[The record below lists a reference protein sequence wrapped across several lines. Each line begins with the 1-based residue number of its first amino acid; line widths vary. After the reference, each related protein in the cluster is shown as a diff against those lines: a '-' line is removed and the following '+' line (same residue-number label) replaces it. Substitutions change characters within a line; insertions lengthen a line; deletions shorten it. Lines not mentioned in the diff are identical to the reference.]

1 MARYKLTL
9 TNVILDTEKG
19 LDFPADAG
27 NRHYQEY
34 LAFLEAG
41 GVPDPAD
48 PPPPPDEAQ
57 TARTGARQWLIDN
70 PATAQI
76 FTLSIPELETEIG
89 TLIDLSFPSL
99 AVANRTK
106 WKKLVMALAVS
117 VRVLMK
123 RELNP

>member
-1 MARYKLTL
+1 MMARYKLTL

-76 FTLSIPELETEIG
+76 FTLSIPELETEI
-89 TLIDLSFPSL
+89 TTHVAALFPNATAQVRAKEVKL
-99 AVANRTK
+99 RMAQLVAIRAM
-106 WKKLVMALAVS
+106 V
-117 VRVLMK
+117 K
-123 RELNP
+123 RDFG